1 MKRSQIIALVV
12 IAVAMG
18 ALIATISDSSSY
30 ASFEEAFSNKGTEYH
45 VVGELDRSS
54 DIEYDPEEDPN
65 VMSFY
70 MKDEDGTRKK
80 VVLNR
85 SKPND
90 FERSEKIVLIGSA
103 RKDAFYATDILL
115 KCPSKYEDE
124 KQIRDAEQKASLEKK
139 KKR

>member
-1 MKRSQIIALVV
+1 MKRSQIIALVI
-12 IAVAMG
+12 IAIALGAIITSVA
-18 ALIATISDSSSY
+18 DSSSY

-45 VVGELDRSS
+45 VVGELDRSK
-54 DIEYDPEEDPN
+54 DIDYDPEENPN

-70 MKDEDGTRKK
+70 MKDREGTRKK

-103 RKDAFYATDILL
+103 KEDAFYATDILL

-124 KQIRDAEQKASLEKK
+124 KELRKREQKAARQEKP
-139 KKR
+139 

>member
-1 MKRSQIIALVV
+1 MKRSQIIALLI

-18 ALIATISDSSSY
+18 TVITSVADSSSY
-30 ASFEEAFSNKGTEYH
+30 ADFDEAFAHQGTEYH
-45 VVGELDRSS
+45 VVGELDRSKAI
-54 DIEYDPEEDPN
+54 DYDPEENPN

-70 MKDEDGTRKK
+70 MKDQDGTRKK

-103 RKDAFYATDILL
+103 KKDAFYATDILL

-124 KQIRDAEQKASLEKK
+124 KQLREREQKASLD
-139 KKR
+139 KRP